1 MNYLDYIN
9 DKLLIIPILSLSSP
23 QSEMEKEYA
32 LKRASDTMKGI
43 DLKEYSIKGNE
54 HDWSSVN
61 VGKDGIVSV
70 KGFVFNRLLN
80 VV

>member
-1 MNYLDYIN
+1 
-9 DKLLIIPILSLSSP
+9 
-23 QSEMEKEYA
+23 MEKEYA